1 MILWELWLTSRCG
14 YPVAQKLRAQGALL
28 VTHWGVSGPA
38 ALKLSSYAARLL
50 AENDYKHRL
59 PSAGLTN

>member
-1 MILWELWLTSRCG
+1 MGTVVD
-14 YPVAQKLRAQGALL
+14 PVVTTIPGTKLRAKGPLL

-50 AENDYKHRL
+50 AEMIIKLRL
-59 PSAGLTN
+59 PSAGLAS

>member
-1 MILWELWLTSRCG
+1 MGTVVD
-14 YPVAQKLRAQGALL
+14 PVVVAIPGTKLRAQGALL

-50 AENDYKHRL
+50 AEMIIKHRL